1 MLSNTIVFLD
11 YLVKPLEFERFQLS
25 IDKLGKRDNEQ
36 GFLSETKTGALEP
49 EKSMFINVGRRL
61 VKINIDHIDVIRSS
75 GDYVN
80 ISCEHEN
87 YKVHSTLSNI
97 LKKLPTNLFIRVHRS
112 TIINIDKIIDIED
125 NTLLIKKNV
134 VPIGRT
140 YRNELMKRL
149 NLLK

>member
-1 MLSNTIVFLD
+1 M
-11 YLVKPLEFERFQLS
+11 
-25 IDKLGKRDNEQ
+25 
-36 GFLSETKTGALEP
+36 
-49 EKSMFINVGRRL
+49 
-61 VKINIDHIDVIRSS
+61 VKINIDHIDVITSS

-80 ISCEHEN
+80 ISCEHETYN
-87 YKVHSTLSNI
+87 VHSTLSNI